1 MFWQL
6 LTSRKTLFSTM
17 TILALFAAFYFSPGN
32 LEIFDPLQAA
42 LSDFE
47 FSDVVV
53 SQFRNDTPMDTNV
66 VIVNVGKNNRAQIAE
81 QIRTL
86 NAFEPKV
93 IGLDVRF
100 TKERTPE
107 LDTPLVNALREAKHV
122 VMIATPTK
130 RDMEKDEDDEI
141 GLHFKEIIYSH
152 PKFLGSNVSQ
162 GHDKFPK
169 REDSFSATVR
179 EIAPHVTVADSLRI
193 VAFGV
198 KVAEQYSPQAAQRF
212 LARGND
218 VEGINYR
225 GNFNKFLV
233 LDCDQVTPENAA
245 IVRGKIVLMG
255 FMGASLG
262 DSLNMTDKF
271 YTPVSKQVGK
281 SLMDMYGVVIHANI
295 VSTVLGGDY
304 VNFMSDW
311 TALLCG
317 MLLCYIDIAL
327 FYYLEEK
334 LPNFFGV
341 VVKIIQ
347 FGQAFLLMIASIL
360 LFFWFNY
367 NLQSGLM
374 LAVSLLAP
382 DLYDIYEGV
391 VRFIKLKLRNAPRTD
406 LV

>member
-1 MFWQL
+1 MFWHL
-6 LTSRKTLFSTM
+6 LTSRKTFFSTL
-17 TILALFAAFYFSPGN
+17 TILGLFAAFYFSPGN
-32 LEIFDPLQAA
+32 LEIFDPLKAA

-53 SQFRNDTPMDTNV
+53 SQFRNDTPIDTNV
-66 VIVNVGKNNRAQIAE
+66 VIVNVGNNNRAQIAE
-81 QIRTL
+81 QIRIL
-86 NAFEPKV
+86 NAAEPKV

-107 LDTPLVNALREAKHV
+107 LDTPLVNALHEAKRV

-130 RDMEKDEDDEI
+130 RNMEKDEDDEV
-141 GLHFKEIIYSH
+141 GLHFKEVIYSH
-152 PKFLGSNVSQ
+152 PKFLGANVSQ

-179 EIAPHVTVADSLRI
+179 DIAPQVTVADTLTMA
-193 VAFGV
+193 AFSV
-198 KVAEQYSPQAAQRF
+198 KVAEQYNPQAAQRF

-225 GNFNKFLV
+225 GNYNKFLV

-245 IVRGKIVLMG
+245 IVRGKVVLMG

-271 YTPVSKQVGK
+271 YSPVSKQVGK
-281 SLMDMYGVVIHANI
+281 SLMDMYGVVIHANV
-295 VSTVLGGDY
+295 VSTILSGEYINQMGDL
-304 VNFMSDW
+304 

-317 MLLCYIDIAL
+317 FLLCYIDIAL

-334 LPNFFGV
+334 IPNFFGV
-341 VVKIIQ
+341 VVKLIQ
-347 FGQAFLLMIASIL
+347 FGQAFGLMIASIL
-360 LFFWFNY
+360 IFMSFNY
-367 NLQSGLM
+367 NIQIGLM

-382 DLYDIYEGV
+382 DLYEIYEGV
-391 VRFIKLKLRNAPRTD
+391 IRFIKPKLRNAPRTD
-406 LV
+406 LI